1 MSPKL
6 DRTISALN
14 AVVGDYLHRRA
25 NGLEIAMGFY
35 DRGEPLACDRREIA
49 RAHPGATGRVCV
61 LVHGLGDSEGVW
73 RFPGKRDVSYGSL
86 LRKDLA
92 YTPFYLRY
100 NTGLHISHNGEALAD
115 LLERLVE
122 RHPVPVREIIVLGH
136 SMGGLVTRSACEAAV
151 RARHRWVERLTRA
164 FYIGSPH
171 LGAPFEKLGN
181 AVGRVL
187 RAIRN
192 PYVKLVADVVDLR
205 SSGIKDLR
213 HASILR
219 EHWEGLD
226 ASAPPPAGRIAVPL
240 LPGIAHYAVVGT
252 LTARERHVITLL
264 LGDALV
270 RVPSAMGR
278 CRDEDRALRFAEGNV
293 KVFHGVNHRRLARD
307 REVYRQIR
315 AWCAGATS

>member
-1 MSPKL
+1 MSRTL

-14 AVVGDYLHRRA
+14 GVVGDYLRGRA

-35 DRGEPLACDRREIA
+35 ARGERVACERREIA
-49 RAHPGATGRVCV
+49 RAYPSATGKVCI
-61 LVHGLGDSEGVW
+61 LVHGLADSEAVW
-73 RFPGKRDVSYGSL
+73 RFPGKREVTYGTL
-86 LRKDLA
+86 LQRDLS
-92 YTPFYLRY
+92 YTPLHVRY
-100 NTGLHISHNGEALAD
+100 NTGLHISENGDALAD
-115 LLERLVE
+115 LLETLVDQ
-122 RHPVPVREIIVLGH
+122 HPVRVREIVVLGH

-187 RAIRN
+187 RRIRN
-192 PYVKLVADVVDLR
+192 PYVKVVADVADLR

-213 HASILR
+213 HASIVR

-226 ASAPPPAGRIAVPL
+226 PGATPGIAIPL
-240 LPGIAHYAVVGT
+240 RPGIAHYALVGT
-252 LTARERHVITLL
+252 LTASERHVLTQLF
-264 LGDALV
+264 GDALV
-270 RVPSAMGR
+270 RVPSAAGR

-293 KVFHGVNHRRLARD
+293 KVFHGVHHRRLAHD
-307 REVYRQIR
+307 RKVYRQIR
-315 AWCAGATS
+315 AWCAGAT